1 MSSAATVFDPTIV
14 TAVLHHMNDDH
25 VDDNVLIARAFGN
38 PAAHQA
44 RMTHVDG
51 HAGYWSYSSAA
62 LLEADDADAR
72 GDETHGADAP
82 VAEHTVRV
90 EWSTP
95 ITERPEIR
103 REIVTLYD
111 RACIELGLTPRPHE

>member
-25 VDDNVLIARAFGN
+25 GDDNLLIARAFGS

-51 HAGYWSYSSAA
+51 HAGYWAYSSAA
-62 LLEADDADAR
+62 QPEADDSDAR
-72 GDETHGADAP
+72 GADAP

-95 ITERPEIR
+95 ITERAEIR